1 MGRCQ
6 NTSARFENSR
16 PNGRQLS
23 DLSNCRLRQKSAISG
38 SRSLR
43 SLQYAISILR
53 LYQYCCMLCYHI
65 DVNSSL
71 PDDRMPRTA
80 RALGY
85 LYYWPPR
92 GGGGLVSSTPPGGST
107 IKAREPSSRFHSY
120 VRESYWQH
128 PMGFSLRKL
137 QTSISPEPLIAQR
150 ADFAWKLIWARGI
163 G

>member
-1 MGRCQ
+1 MSKHVRALRKFTAKWPTVPGSFQ
-6 NTSARFENSR
+6 LSTSAEVGNFRIPITSV
-16 PNGRQLS
+16 P
-23 DLSNCRLRQKSAISG
+23 AICYINTKT
-38 SRSLR
+38 L
-43 SLQYAISILR
+43 SILLYAMLSHRCELFAARRSNAPNCSCSR
-53 LYQYCCMLCYHI
+53 LFIL
-65 DVNSSL
+65 L
-71 PDDRMPRTA
+71 T
-80 RALGY
+80 
-85 LYYWPPR
+85 PPPG